1 MSRLSDIRRVSAEEE
16 LTLSQLIAQD
26 PFRARRP
33 FDQGGRTP
41 LGIRPGMRG
50 LKTGD
55 VDGLAPYMAGD
66 DIRMIDWRGF
76 ARTGQLRIKERERE
90 AHSAVMLI
98 ADLGPHMRF
107 GTRDGSLALRAAR
120 ALATQ
125 AWIALRRDE
134 PVGIATV
141 PHGVLSAPVRGRR
154 RLMHGL
160 EALAESF
167 NTAATA
173 PTRLDAVI
181 EAAAEHLK
189 SADELWIFADFHHWS
204 RSGNLPAANPLR
216 SGRWYAVQVDDAVH
230 SSPPPVGHYPGES
243 LSERQ
248 EAEDL
253 YVAAALPGQ
262 HAEAVSAASG
272 RLSRELEALG
282 WRIAGHQKMPD
293 RHWSHDS

>member
-1 MSRLSDIRRVSAEEE
+1 MSRLSDIRRASAGEE

-41 LGIRPGMRG
+41 LGVRPGMRG

-55 VDGLAPYMAGD
+55 VDGLAPYTAGD

-76 ARTGQLRIKERERE
+76 ARTSQLRVKERERE

-98 ADLGPHMRF
+98 ADLGQHMRF
-107 GTRDGSLALRAAR
+107 GTQGGSLALRAAR

-134 PVGIATV
+134 PVGFATMA
-141 PHGVLSAPVRGRR
+141 HGILAAPARGRR

-160 EALAESF
+160 EALADAF
-167 NTAATA
+167 NAAAPEQTQPHTAID
-173 PTRLDAVI
+173 P
-181 EAAAEHLK
+181 AAEHLR
-189 SADELWIFADFHHWS
+189 SADELWLFTDFHHWS
-204 RSGNLPAANPLR
+204 RSGMLPAARPQR
-216 SGRWYAVQVDDAVH
+216 SGRWYAVQIDDAVH
-230 SSPPPVGHYPGES
+230 FSPPPTGHYPGKS
-243 LSERQ
+243 MSGRQ

-253 YVAAALPGQ
+253 HVVAASPR
-262 HAEAVSAASG
+262 HAAAVSAASG
-272 RLSRELEALG
+272 RLNRELEALG
-282 WRIAGHQKMPD
+282 WRIAGRQKVPD
-293 RHWSHDS
+293 RQWSHDG